1 MNYVR
6 KLGFEETPDYDF
18 LRELFIKVLKT
29 SGEHDDGIYDWNL
42 LNGGKG
48 WEASNVCGK
57 LSLHQHYP
65 HQLPQYIPASVAAA
79 PHREHRRE
87 RDHGRRSRQPPDGTT
102 PNHLVLSPAPA
113 HIKGSR
119 RVASGADRNNLR
131 DGSVQPL
138 APNSRRASQHK
149 DISAGLNAP
158 HPYATA
164 PSPTG
169 YRNSST
175 PNNYGRHSPSNV
187 LHSNGVNGSESVL
200 YAQAQMGKNG
210 SASRE
215 NTTLPGG
222 NVRDGGVRN
231 MVLYDREQMQKVRE
245 QDEVHGRRRGFLS
258 ALCCRA

>member
-18 LRELFIKVLKT
+18 LRELFTKVLKST
-29 SGEHDDGIYDWNL
+29 GEQEDGIYDWNL

-48 WEASNVCGK
+48 WEACNVGYT
-57 LSLHQHYP
+57 LSVHQYFT
-65 HQLPQYIPASVAAA
+65 HQVAQHTPGSVAAT

-87 RDHGRRSRQPPDGTT
+87 RDHGRRSRLPADGTV
-102 PNHLVLSPAPA
+102 PNQLVVSPAPA
-113 HIKGSR
+113 HIKNSR
-119 RVASGADRNNLR
+119 RIASGGERNNLR

-138 APNSRRASQHK
+138 APNSRRASQNK
-149 DISAGLNAP
+149 DISAGLSAP
-158 HPYATA
+158 HPYAAA

-169 YRNSST
+169 YRNSPT
-175 PNNYGRHSPSNV
+175 PNNHGRHSPSNV
-187 LHSNGVNGSESVL
+187 LQSNGVNGSESVL
-200 YAQAQMGKNG
+200 YAQAQIGKNG

-222 NVRDGGVRN
+222 NGRDGVVRN
-231 MVLYDREQMQKVRE
+231 MGMYDREQMQKVGE
-245 QDEVHGRRRGFLS
+245 QDEVHGGRRGFLS